1 MYLSMKQNYLFFE
14 KVILKIKIS
23 RFKKKVMMLANRM
36 GVDEILYP

>member
-1 MYLSMKQNYLFFE
+1 MCLSMKQNYLIFE

-23 RFKKKVMMLANRM
+23 RFKIKVMRFAKKI